1 VKSHKDR
8 MKESTSCVKL
18 PFDTRVDYE
27 TRIGM
32 QTHKNVNM
40 M

>member
-1 VKSHKDR
+1 

-18 PFDTRVDYE
+18 SFGTHVDNE

-32 QTHKNVNM
+32 QTPEYVNM